1 MKFIYCFNKNLKNK
15 FLQNGFELLVETDSF
30 FIFKNSPSIK
40 FNFEEI
46 DQSQFVFSNSMIF

>member
-1 MKFIYCFNKNLKNK
+1 MKFIYCFNKDLKNK

-46 DQSQFVFSNSMIF
+46 DVPKVKV